1 MSKTLIAYFSVGGTT
16 KAAAERLSA
25 LIGAETYR
33 ILPLVPYENPDLDW
47 TDPKSRTTLEMKDS
61 ACRPQIIALPDDIE
75 SYDRIFL
82 GFPIWWYTAP
92 RIIESFL
99 DAVNLDGKVIV
110 PFATSGG
117 SELGDTVDNLKKSC
131 GGNVLSGLMLRKTV
145 SDDEIKAWAAQA
157 L

>member
-1 MSKTLIAYFSVGGTT
+1 MSKTLIVYFSVGGTT

-33 ILPLVPYENPDLDW
+33 ILPSTPYQKSDLDW
-47 TDPKSRTTLEMKDS
+47 TDPKSRTTLEMKES
-61 ACRPQIIALPDDIE
+61 TCRPQINALPDDIG

-99 DAVNLDGKVIV
+99 DSVNLEGKVII

-131 GGNVLSGLMLRKTV
+131 GGNILPGLLIRRSV
-145 SDDEIKAWAAQA
+145 SDDDILRWANAA
-157 L
+157 V